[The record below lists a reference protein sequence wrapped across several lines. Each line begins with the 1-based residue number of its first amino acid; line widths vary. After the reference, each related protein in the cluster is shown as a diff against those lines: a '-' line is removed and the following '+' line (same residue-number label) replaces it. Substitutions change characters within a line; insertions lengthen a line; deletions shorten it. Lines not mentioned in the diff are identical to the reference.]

1 MPVVCIMIIAAV
13 VFVAVV
19 VVDDVIVYYTSRGQP
34 HALLLSIGI
43 SPNAARRGHGSRIKE
58 KFINI
63 TQSKLYLI
71 VFFLVNKN

>member
-19 VVDDVIVYYTSRGQP
+19 VVVVVDVIVYYTSRGHP

-43 SPNAARRGHGSRIKE
+43 SPNAARRGHGSRIK
-58 KFINI
+58 KIINI

-71 VFFLVNKN
+71 VFFGQ